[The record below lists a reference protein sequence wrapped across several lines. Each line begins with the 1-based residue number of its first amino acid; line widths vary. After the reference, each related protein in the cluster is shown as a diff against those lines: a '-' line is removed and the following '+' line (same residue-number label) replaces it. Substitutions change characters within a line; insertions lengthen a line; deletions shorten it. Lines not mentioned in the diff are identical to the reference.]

1 MNVLKQA
8 ECEIRNMVQAM
19 RNGKVSLY
27 EIAIRCRTLLNNLH
41 DYAESVGVNQRDV
54 LPRLNALL
62 IDSNVSVET
71 LMTVLRH
78 RPDREQWTIGINRM
92 SQEIEGELRKQ
103 RQAESQFSVPKR
115 KRTVK
120 IDEFKKVET
129 KAKQQEQV
137 IEQQKAKID
146 ELSVKVSQPVPKSL
160 FAVEDNDI
168 ERNLRTELKRV
179 TDALNAEKVKS
190 ANLSARVNQMALKSQ
205 ELRSQLSTV
214 TLENKS
220 LSVELKSV
228 RRQLSDARAELK
240 RISRGHS

>member
-41 DYAESVGVNQRDV
+41 DYAESVGISQRDV

-71 LMTVLRH
+71 LMTVLKH
-78 RPDREQWTIGINRM
+78 RPEREQWTIGINRM

-129 KAKQQEQV
+129 KAKHQEQV
-137 IEQQKAKID
+137 IEQQKAKSA
-146 ELSVKVSQPVPKSL
+146 ELSVKVPQPIPRSL
-160 FAVEDNDI
+160 FETGDN
-168 ERNLRTELKRV
+168 EETLRTSLKRV
-179 TDALNAEKVKS
+179 TDALNAEKNKS
-190 ANLSARVNQMALKSQ
+190 ASLTIKCQ

-228 RRQLSDARAELK
+228 RRQLSDSRAELK